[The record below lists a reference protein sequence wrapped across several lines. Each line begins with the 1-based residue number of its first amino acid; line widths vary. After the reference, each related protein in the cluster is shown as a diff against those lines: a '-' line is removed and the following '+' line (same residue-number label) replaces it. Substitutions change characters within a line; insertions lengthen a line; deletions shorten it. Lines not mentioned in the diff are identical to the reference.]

1 MHTGKDQRPGEGRG
15 RATSEELLAAL
26 EQAEEDL
33 ERVNASS
40 PGPLGSEAEQAAW
53 DSPAPDRRADGKLRG
68 APDFRRV
75 RPLTAKQLSF
85 ARGVIEG
92 QGLRAAYRQAYGS
105 HASDEAVSVAASR
118 LSKNPRIRAIIQAAW
133 DETQE
138 ALVEDQAAARRY
150 VLKSL
155 VELSKGASDTT
166 RLRALEMLGKASGAF
181 TSAPQQQ
188 DKQASPDALRRD
200 LAQHLRLVAGKTG
213 TDER

>member
-1 MHTGKDQRPGEGRG
+1 MG
-15 RATSEELLAAL
+15 RATSEDLLAAL

-53 DSPAPDRRADGKLRG
+53 ASPAPDRRADGALRG

-75 RPLTAKQLSF
+75 RPLTAKQLAF
-85 ARGVIEG
+85 ARAVIEG

-118 LSKNPRIRAIIQAAW
+118 LSKNTRIRGIIQAAW

-166 RLRALEMLGKASGAF
+166 RLRALELLGKASGAF

-188 DKQASPDALRRD
+188 DRTATPDALRRD
-200 LAQHLRLVAGKTG
+200 LAQHLRLVTGKTG
-213 TDER
+213 TD